1 MVTKTDNKE
10 KGDIEI
16 MKEIVNEN
24 IKDISLVAFAELNDG
39 KEEKE
44 ENFGRYNCRK
54 SIKSINT
61 FIKFN

>member
-44 ENFGRYNCRK
+44 ENFGRVYNCRK
-54 SIKSINT
+54 SIRRKLN
-61 FIKFN
+61 